1 MFDREKINACV
12 NGDPKASR
20 ELFEANRDWLF
31 SVCRRYIR
39 NYEQAEDILQES
51 FILIF
56 NKLHQFKGEGDIK
69 AWMRRIVVNCALGE
83 IRKSKSIQFVP
94 IDNQFNPV
102 DLGVLESFGHEELT
116 FIINRLSPGRRHVF
130 LAFAVDGLSHKEIAQ
145 QLNISEG
152 TSKSQFFDARKE
164 IQKVLQ
170 NELLLA
176 RKSESK

>member
-1 MFDREKINACV
+1 MFDNEKIKACV

-20 ELFEANRDWLF
+20 ELFETNRDWLF
-31 SVCRRYIR
+31 SVCRRYIK

-56 NKLHQFKGEGDIK
+56 NKLHQFKGDGDIK

-94 IDNQFNPV
+94 FDNQINPV
-102 DLGVLESFGHEELT
+102 DLGVLESLGYEELS